1 MRIPQLI
8 PAAILLTLAV
18 PAVQAAGA
26 KKPAPMPAQP
36 SPAAQAV
43 QPAPSGQPF
52 ANLDADHDGKVSRAE
67 WKGSA
72 VSFAMLDTNGD
83 GVLDGGEMKPSSQA
97 APAEPALA
105 DTFAQLDADH
115 NGRLTGKEWPATTSE
130 FDRMDHN
137 HDGAVSKDE
146 FLNLDRERTR
156 REGLFRV
163 LDKNHDGRLS
173 RAEWRKDAEDFDR
186 RDRNHDGSLSKDEY
200 VPR

>member
-26 KKPAPMPAQP
+26 KKPAAVPAPTPQ
-36 SPAAQAV
+36 AA

-52 ANLDADHDGKVSRAE
+52 ANLDGDHDGKVSRAE

-72 VSFAMLDTNGD
+72 VAFAMLDTNGD
-83 GVLDGGEMKPSSQA
+83 GTLSGDEMQPSSQA
-97 APAEPALA
+97 APAGPGPA

-115 NGRLTGKEWPATTSE
+115 NGRLTGKEWPAGTSE

-156 REGLFRV
+156 RDGLFRMM
-163 LDKNHDGRLS
+163 DKNHDGRLS

-186 RDRNHDGSLSKDEY
+186 RDRNHDGVLSKDEY